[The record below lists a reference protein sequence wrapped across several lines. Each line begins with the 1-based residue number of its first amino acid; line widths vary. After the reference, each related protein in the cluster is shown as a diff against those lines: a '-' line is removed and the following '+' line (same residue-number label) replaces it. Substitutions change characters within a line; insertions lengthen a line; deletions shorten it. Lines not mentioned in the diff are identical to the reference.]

1 MPKQEVNVAIGLVII
16 KLGLTDMNEL
26 VLYATQA
33 PSVTTALKYVGL
45 VRLVV

>member
-1 MPKQEVNVAIGLVII
+1 VPKHDVKVAIGLDII
-16 KLGLTDMNEL
+16 KFGLTDMNEL
-26 VLYATQA
+26 VLYARQT